1 MHRRSARRPHE
12 TPRLG
17 RRRYRRGTA
26 CLVPSRWRSACRPM
40 RRHRRTHR
48 HRPAPRAPTRLPC
61 PRIPCPRPPRPRTPR
76 HRLRLGPRMSPDRP
90 GSPAPTVRRL
100 SRVGIR
106 ERGLRRASR
115 PRIPDGSSGHQN
127 AGTATRPKC
136 RSPSCCRSR
145 RTRSRTKRSRTTRRR
160 TTPLA
165 RPHGRV
171 GLLGTAAGQPRRPCT
186 RPQRP
191 RHPRSP
197 PARSGTTQRERR
209 IPYAPG
215 GDRRAASAW
224 PGVTVG
230 APWSEGGL
238 CAVARD
244 PRTGALTAAANPR
257 GMQGYAVGR

>member
-1 MHRRSARRPHE
+1 MHGRSARRPHE

-26 CLVPSRWRSACRPM
+26 CLVRSRWRSACRPM

-48 HRPAPRAPTRLPC
+48 RRPAPRAPTRLPC
-61 PRIPCPRPPRPRTPR
+61 PRLPCPRIPCPWPPRPRTPR

-115 PRIPDGSSGHQN
+115 TRLPDGSSCHQN

-145 RTRSRTKRSRTTRRR
+145 RTRSRTKRSRTKRSRTTRRR

-165 RPHGRV
+165 RPRRRV
-171 GLLGTAAGQPRRPCT
+171 GLLRTAAGQPRRPCT

-197 PARSGTTQRERR
+197 PARSGRR
-209 IPYAPG
+209 NVSVESRTPPEAIAGLLLRGQASPSVPPGRRADSARSPGTRAPG
-215 GDRRAASAW
+215 R
-224 PGVTVG
+224 
-230 APWSEGGL
+230 
-238 CAVARD
+238 
-244 PRTGALTAAANPR
+244 
-257 GMQGYAVGR
+257 